1 MRPCR
6 PLHTWLR
13 RTLSRLCAAQ
23 QQLQH
28 EPASTRTHIG
38 HSGQLQRSVCWQQQ
52 HHQHGPQLQN
62 VARRGPPVGL
72 RTCGRAKRSRLVL
85 RNISSSSS
93 SSSSRAV
100 GVTTLRAGMP
110 ARTMCMVRRLRRVG
124 HADQHVHAGRRLD
137 MPCAGQQRHKLQQ
150 TTVQLGTA
158 VRPGAACAPWPDNC
172 TQGRHAVPRG
182 AWLQVE
188 SAVCFWALLCL
199 RARGCISRI
208 RYDW

>member
-28 EPASTRTHIG
+28 EPASTRTHRG

-93 SSSSRAV
+93 SSRAV

-110 ARTMCMVRRLRRVG
+110 ARTMCMIRMMRRVG

-150 TTVQLGTA
+150 KTVQLGTA
-158 VRPGAACAPWPDNC
+158 VRPGAACAPRAPQCAQGGACAPWPDTC

-182 AWLQVE
+182 AWLQVD
-188 SAVCFWALLCL
+188 SAVCF
-199 RARGCISRI
+199 
-208 RYDW
+208 